1 MAGFAKIG
9 DIEGQ
14 STDQGHD
21 KWINIDSIST
31 PIQRSVP
38 PGAKDQ
44 ERTRGTTTLHDITLS
59 RPLDKSS
66 VKLAEACAKGTFF
79 PEVEI
84 HLSTQVKNKEE
95 PYLKYKLK
103 NVIVTS
109 YSFSGNAFGE
119 VQPTE
124 TLTLNFTEIEWTYV
138 TIDPN
143 TGDKKGSVA
152 AKYDLGKRG

>member
-1 MAGFAKIG
+1 MAAFLKMG

-14 STDQGHD
+14 STDQDHE
-21 KWINIDSIST
+21 KWINLESISA
-31 PIQRSVP
+31 PISRSIEQ
-38 PGAKDQ
+38 GAKDQ
-44 ERTRGTTTLHDITLS
+44 GRTRGTTTMGDMALS

-84 HLSTQVKNKEE
+84 HLTTQVKEKEE

-109 YSFSGNAFGE
+109 YSFHGTASGSP
-119 VQPTE
+119 QPSE
-124 TLTLNFTEIEWTYV
+124 TITINFSDIDWTYV
-138 TIDPN
+138 VIDPE
-143 TGDKKGSVA
+143 TGDKKGNVP
-152 AKYDLGKRG
+152 AKYNPGKAG